1 MVGWYKEIVPQ
12 IKRKDISSVI
22 AECGFCPR
30 FFYVNEGDE
39 KSLES
44 I

>member
-1 MVGWYKEIVPQ
+1 MAG
-12 IKRKDISSVI
+12 IKRLFRRLRRKDISSVI

>member
-1 MVGWYKEIVPQ
+1 MVPQ
-12 IKRKDISSVI
+12 IKKKRYQQCDSGVWI
-22 AECGFCPR
+22 CPR